1 MPEVKSARRGRNLTQ
16 AIIYTLI
23 FTAILV
29 TVNFLAKRYS
39 KSYDTTANKRYTLS
53 EQSQKIARG
62 LKDDLKITYWDRP
75 EQFQHARDLFD
86 RYQGL
91 SPKVS
96 VSYQDPDKN
105 RVAAKAA
112 GIATYGTT
120 IINVGNKREEA
131 KSLTEEDVTGAIVR
145 AIKGGDR
152 KVCYTLGSGEGSPD
166 DTTKADGYGRAKELA
181 AKNNYQTATIKLLE
195 KAEIPM
201 DCTIVVVGGPKR
213 DYIQPVV
220 DALKKYVED
229 GGRALFMLDPPLK
242 IARNEVDENAA
253 LVGVLNGWGVKP
265 QKNLVLDLSG
275 VGQIFGLGAE
285 APLVTSYQDH
295 SIVREMK
302 EVPTL
307 FPITQSVE
315 GSDTD
320 KTKVSALFAT
330 GDSSRATKNLSSGSI
345 AISASDAKGPFTL
358 GVAGTYTTSKET
370 GNGRFVFVGT
380 SQWIANGYLNFNGN
394 RDLYMNTLNWLSSDE
409 DLISIRPREPENR
422 PLNMNARQVRT
433 LFYASVLGIPLLIV
447 VGGIGVWW
455 KRR

>member
-16 AIIYTLI
+16 AILYTLI

-29 TVNFLAKRYS
+29 TVNFLAKRYT

-53 EQSQKIARG
+53 EQSQKITRG

-86 RYQGL
+86 RYQNL

-96 VSYQDPDKN
+96 VAYQDPDKN

-120 IINVGNKREEA
+120 IITVGNKREEA

-145 AIKGGDR
+145 TIKGGDR

-166 DTTKADGYGRAKELA
+166 DTQKADGYGRAKELTE
-181 AKNNYQTATIKLLE
+181 KNNYKTATIKLLE

-201 DCTIVVVGGPKR
+201 DCTIVVVGGPKK

-220 DALKKYVED
+220 DALKKFVED

-242 IARNEVDENAA
+242 IARNEVDDNAA
-253 LVGVLNGWGVKP
+253 LVGVLNSWGVKP

-275 VGQIFGLGAE
+275 VGQLFGLGAE

-315 GSDTD
+315 GMDTD
-320 KTKVSALFAT
+320 KTKVSALLAT
-330 GDSSRATKNLSSGSI
+330 GDSSRATKNLSSPQI
-345 AISASDAKGPFTL
+345 AISQGDAKGPFTL
-358 GVAGTYTTSKET
+358 AVAGTYTTGKET

-380 SQWIANGYLNFNGN
+380 SQWIQNGYLNFNGN
-394 RDLYMNTLNWLSSDE
+394 RDLYMNMLNWLSSDE

-447 VGGIGVWW
+447 MGGIGVWW